1 MPPIS
6 RRRARSRILLLFSAA
21 ACLLVPGP
29 ADAFGVDRPGG
40 LLNHAH
46 SALQEGNLYEARR
59 FAEEEVRV
67 NPESGVGHL
76 LLGAI
81 LYRERNFYYARLAAE
96 RALEIDPTSY
106 RSRELLGDI
115 FYQQG
120 VLPQAITEWEKLDG
134 NGPLRPGVEEKKER
148 ARREL
153 EAEEEFEEVRSRNFT
168 LRHDG
173 EASPAVI
180 RSVLWQL
187 ERSYRA
193 LEREFRDAPPGDNI
207 VILYSRR
214 QYHEITSMPRWV
226 GGSYDG
232 KIRIPVG
239 GLESEADAEALWP
252 VLAHELTHAFLRSI
266 VGRRLPL
273 WFEEGLAEHFEARTG
288 AGEQLHFDPGRA
300 AGSHYRS
307 FSDLSAG
314 LLGKSGPIAEAY
326 AESARAVE
334 LLIAEE
340 GFGAV
345 RGLVEEMETGLS
357 FAKALEAETEMTMKE
372 FQARVFNP

>member
-1 MPPIS
+1 ML
-6 RRRARSRILLLFSAA
+6 ILLFAA
-21 ACLLVPGP
+21 SCVLLLRQP
-29 ADAFGVDRPGG
+29 AGAFGTGKPGG
-40 LLNHAH
+40 LLARAH

-59 FAEEEVRV
+59 LAEEEVRV
-67 NPESGVGHL
+67 NPGNGSAHL

-96 RALEIDPTSY
+96 RALDIDPDSY

-120 VLPQAITEWEKLDG
+120 VLSQAIAEWEKLTG
-134 NGPLRPGVEEKKER
+134 NGPRRPHVDEKKEK

-153 EAEEEFEEVRSRNFT
+153 EAEEEFEEVGSKNFT

-173 EASPAVI
+173 DAPPAVV

-187 ERSYRA
+187 ERSHSA
-193 LEREFRDAPPGDNI
+193 LAREFRDAPPGENI
-207 VILYSRR
+207 VILYSRM
-214 QYHEITSMPRWV
+214 QYHEITSMPRWA

-273 WFEEGLAEHFEARTG
+273 WFEEGLAEHFEALAG
-288 AGEQLHFDPGRA
+288 IGEQLHFDPA
-300 AGSHYRS
+300 EKAGSHYGS
-307 FSDLSAG
+307 FSELNAG
-314 LLGKSGPIAEAY
+314 LLGRSGPIGEAY
-326 AESARAVE
+326 AGSARAVGF
-334 LLIAEE
+334 LIDEK
-340 GFGAV
+340 GFSAV
-345 RGLVEEMETGLS
+345 RGLVEEMETGVS
-357 FAKALEAETEMTMKE
+357 FAKALEDETGMTLSE
-372 FQARVFNP
+372 YQDRVFNP